1 MKTRMHICRPYCPR
15 RSGFALLD
23 VVIAGVILA
32 IGLSTIFSITSK
44 SLTLQR
50 DGEVRVM
57 AAGMLDNLLSEVLLE
72 GPADYPNLH
81 SSSGRGEFPYEEFEF
96 RLQISD
102 PGVGEPYRVLATVTH
117 DTGRSFD
124 CETLIAGKLGE
135 EPDPIRLPQEPIDRE
150 ARYEEAFDR

>member
-1 MKTRMHICRPYCPR
+1 MTRTHSRMPHGARRP
-15 RSGFALLD
+15 GFALLD

-32 IGLSTIFSITSK
+32 IGLATIFSITSK
-44 SLTLQR
+44 SLALQR

-81 SSSGRGEFPYEEFEF
+81 SSSGRGEFPYEEFDF
-96 RLQISD
+96 QVRISD

-117 DTGRSFD
+117 ETGRSFV

>member
-1 MKTRMHICRPYCPR
+1 MTRTHSRMPHGARRP
-15 RSGFALLD
+15 GFALLD

-32 IGLSTIFSITSK
+32 IGLATIFSITSK
-44 SLTLQR
+44 SLALQR

-81 SSSGRGEFPYEEFEF
+81 SSSGRGEFPYEEFDF
-96 RLQISD
+96 QVRISD

-117 DTGRSFD
+117 ETGRSFV

-135 EPDPIRLPQEPIDRE
+135 EPDPIRQPQEPIDRE